1 MAKSNNNKN
10 RKAVSRPKP
19 VQKRKV
25 VKAAKVVKKAKPVRQ
40 KVAIRKSQAKP
51 VQKRKE
57 IKEVGGKSAQ
67 EAITQKLKRYEAGED
82 MAMSRRARS
91 NVSIP
96 DPDLV
101 KKTVEGLMENE
112 NAIEYLKKNVSKRS
126 VEVLDMLITPK
137 TDEFLAEKM
146 EMKINAIRR
155 ILNIMQGYGIT
166 NYYIS
171 KNTNGWLSFS
181 WYINTS
187 KLQPFLN
194 YINNMERES
203 AVVNDN
209 CNDYFVCNDCYKT
222 DKLIFTF
229 DAAFENNFKCNC
241 GNSLDRMDSTE
252 VSTMINKKVES
263 VGADTIG

>member
-1 MAKSNNNKN
+1 MAKPNKN
-10 RKAVSRPKP
+10 KLKKAVKRPAPK
-19 VQKRKV
+19 QKARAGKIA
-25 VKAAKVVKKAKPVRQ
+25 KLIKRPRPAQRSSAAKR
-40 KVAIRKSQAKP
+40 QAKP
-51 VQKRKE
+51 VQRARETKE
-57 IKEVGGKSAQ
+57 RGGTANQ
-67 EAITQKLKRYEAGED
+67 DAITQKLKRFEAGED

-96 DPDLV
+96 EPELV
-101 KKTVEGLMENE
+101 KQTVENLVANE

-137 TDEFLAEKM
+137 TDEYMAEKL

-187 KLQPFLN
+187 KLQPFLD
-194 YINNMERES
+194 YINNMERDS
-203 AVVNDN
+203 AVVNEN
-209 CNDYFVCNDCYKT
+209 CNDYFICNDCYKT

-229 DAAFENNFKCNC
+229 DAAYENSFKCNC
-241 GNSLDRMDSTE
+241 GNSLERMDSNE
-252 VSTMINKKVES
+252 VAGMLNKRAASAEEKVQ
-263 VGADTIG
+263 